1 MSSYWYKETFFTLF
15 YWSIIDSQG
24 CVSGIQESD
33 SVIHIHIFFLF
44 CILFSYRLSQNI
56 KFFKL
61 IYFWL
66 HWVFVAVHKLSLVA
80 VSRSYSS
87 LWCAGVSLRWLL
99 LLQSMG
105 SRHAGFSSCGAV
117 SVVVACGLQ
126 STGSVV
132 VAHGFSCSA
141 ACGILPDQGLNPCP
155 LHWQVDS

>member
-1 MSSYWYKETFFTLF
+1 MLLSAL
-15 YWSIIDSQG
+15 Q
-24 CVSGIQESD
+24 QSD
-33 SVIHIHIFFLF
+33 SVIHIQQRDSVMHIHIPTLF
-44 CILFSYRLSQNI
+44 QIIFSYRLSQNI

-141 ACGILPDQGLNPCP
+141 ACGILPDQEIGRA
-155 LHWQVDS
+155 HV